1 MKSVLMNSFQMQNG
15 VATLFLFVVDCA
27 IHWVVNYAEMTL
39 LKFKNKMDSYTKNQ
53 DSAKENGKRP
63 QRVLNL

>member
-1 MKSVLMNSFQMQNG
+1 
-15 VATLFLFVVDCA
+15 
-27 IHWVVNYAEMTL
+27 MTL